1 MKPVVIVGGGLSGLA
16 AGVTLSTGNTPLLL
30 FEQKPFLGGRAYSF
44 RDRETGEVIDN
55 GQHLLIVGNTRTLEL
70 LRTIGTVDR
79 LFIPRRPELLFH
91 HPVKGFQT
99 LRLPRLAAPFHL
111 LMGALRSPLF
121 SGADLRA
128 LLRAGAALRSGVKT
142 EVARM
147 SVRDWLAAQ
156 RQPEEIIRSFW
167 EPLALSI
174 MNERPEAASA
184 LLFLRSMRTAFFG
197 GWRNAAMAIPTVGLS
212 ELFADPAA
220 DYIRRHGGDVR
231 SRADVVSLAGD
242 ENGVTGVR
250 TRDGALHQCG
260 AVILAVPPARA
271 EALLRDALCG
281 RTQFL
286 HSSAYAHSPIVSLHL
301 WFESDFVP
309 QLMVGLI
316 GRRIQ
321 WVCNRR
327 RIVLTGKG
335 GHLSAT
341 ISAAHAYASL
351 SNEELVRIACDDL
364 GAVYGSAAEHL
375 IRGVVIRERHATVS
389 LTPDIEPLR
398 PGPELPIRNVFL
410 AGDWT
415 ATGYPATIEG
425 AVTSGERAAILALRS
440 LARDAARGISGAVAF
455 QNPNRDIIDM
465 KKKTTSG
472 RKMPREKIVLLVDD
486 EPAIL
491 NATRAGLLDR
501 GFNVQAVEGA
511 EAAIKAVHDMKPCII
526 VSDLVMPGTNGF
538 ELFQELKKEKEFTSI
553 PFVFLTGV
561 DDYYAKKFGKE
572 IGGAAYVTK
581 PVDLDELEKIL
592 RDKIGE

>member
-1 MKPVVIVGGGLSGLA
+1 VKPVVIVGGGLSGLA

-44 RDRETGEVIDN
+44 RDRETGELIDN
-55 GQHLLIVGNTRTLEL
+55 GQHLLIVGYRRTLEL

-99 LRLPRLAAPFHL
+99 LRLPRLVSPLHV
-111 LMGALRSPLF
+111 LMGVLRCPLF
-121 SGADLRA
+121 SGKDLRA
-128 LLRAGAALRSGVKT
+128 LLRAGVALGGAV
-142 EVARM
+142 EADVARM
-147 SVRDWLAAQ
+147 SIREWLAAQ
-156 RQPEEIIRSFW
+156 RQPEETIRSFW

-174 MNERPEAASA
+174 MNENPEVASA
-184 LLFLRSMRTAFFG
+184 LLFLRSMRIAFFG

-212 ELFADPAA
+212 ELFADPAS

-231 SRADVVSLAGD
+231 THANVVSLVGD

-260 AVILAVPPARA
+260 AVILAVPPERA
-271 EALLRDALCG
+271 EALLRVALCG

-286 HSSAYAHSPIVSLHL
+286 HCSAYAYSPIVSLHL

-309 QLMVGLI
+309 QSMVGLI

-327 RIVLTGKG
+327 RMVRTGTEKG

-341 ISAAHAYASL
+341 ISAARSYASL
-351 SNEELVRIACDDL
+351 SNRELLRIACDDL
-364 GAVYGSAAEHL
+364 TAVYGSAAERL
-375 IRGVVIRERHATVS
+375 IRGVVIRERRATVS
-389 LTPDIEPLR
+389 LTPELEPLR

-425 AVTSGERAAILALRS
+425 AVTSGERAAMLALRS
-440 LARDAARGISGAVAF
+440 LAMS
-455 QNPNRDIIDM
+455 
-465 KKKTTSG
+465 
-472 RKMPREKIVLLVDD
+472 PREDPAQLLFRTQIG
-486 EPAIL
+486 IL
-491 NATRAGLLDR
+491 PT
-501 GFNVQAVEGA
+501 
-511 EAAIKAVHDMKPCII
+511 
-526 VSDLVMPGTNGF
+526 
-538 ELFQELKKEKEFTSI
+538 
-553 PFVFLTGV
+553 
-561 DDYYAKKFGKE
+561 
-572 IGGAAYVTK
+572 
-581 PVDLDELEKIL
+581 
-592 RDKIGE
+592 